1 MRLFMTQQPARE
13 SLIPTVSELRIEV
26 QREVQGL
33 LALVDRQ
40 APQRA
45 TEAETALWAGVL
57 RLGVAMM
64 TLFFAHQA
72 ARWPTGL
79 RYEVN
84 GIHHEVEGA
93 DTVEIGTKF
102 GKVSVLQPMGR
113 RVDRPRSRRDM
124 PMARVLGLPGGF
136 TLPLVALVAKFCAL
150 MAFSPTRQILRDLL
164 GWAPAPRS
172 VLRMVDT
179 VGAEARGF
187 LEQAAMPEGD
197 TDVLLITVD
206 GKGAPTMH
214 QATAFRFAVV
224 DGTKLLELPYQG
236 GALAMTLVLPDPV
249 DGLAAME
256 ARLSQTTLDT
266 WLGALAG
273 DYVDVKLPKLEI
285 DPAGSLSLKETLQAL
300 GMPFAFLA
308 TKADFTGIGH
318 QRVNGS
324 QLYIDQVFHKA
335 LRQA

>member
-1 MRLFMTQQPARE
+1 M
-13 SLIPTVSELRIEV
+13 PTFSELRIEV

-72 ARWPTGL
+72 AKWPTGL

-102 GKVSVLQPMGR
+102 GKVSVLQPMRR

-136 TLPLVALVAKFCAL
+136 TLPLVALVKVRIRGRSTRKCMRRSRATVRCSSGSRQKRSGAGT
-150 MAFSPTRQILRDLL
+150 ARPSSRRFSSWPT
-164 GWAPAPRS
+164 A
-172 VLRMVDT
+172 
-179 VGAEARGF
+179 
-187 LEQAAMPEGD
+187 
-197 TDVLLITVD
+197 
-206 GKGAPTMH
+206 
-214 QATAFRFAVV
+214 
-224 DGTKLLELPYQG
+224 
-236 GALAMTLVLPDPV
+236 
-249 DGLAAME
+249 
-256 ARLSQTTLDT
+256 QTRC
-266 WLGALAG
+266 
-273 DYVDVKLPKLEI
+273 E
-285 DPAGSLSLKETLQAL
+285 
-300 GMPFAFLA
+300 PFNKSSF
-308 TKADFTGIGH
+308 
-318 QRVNGS
+318 
-324 QLYIDQVFHKA
+324 
-335 LRQA
+335 